1 MSAVVAAAVRAG
13 ETAVS
18 ACSAVVGSVGR
29 AVAAVVSSAVRG
41 VVVVS
46 AVGSGGGVVVRSAVT
61 VMRRCRCW

>member
-29 AVAAVVSSAVRG
+29 TVAAMVRSRSAAAVRG
-41 VVVVS
+41 IVVVT
-46 AVGSGGGVVVRSAVT
+46 AVGSGGRGVVRSAVT
-61 VMRRCRCW
+61 VM